1 MSGFN
6 FLMSNHPFFIISTE
20 AREAFDITVRE
31 CCFSDVDNWFYP
43 EAVFPCW
50 VFYWNP
56 EPGAELFSGGKVY
69 PLQEDSC
76 FLIPPYTKFSTKSFQ
91 PFRQFYLHFSV
102 PEPFDRVLR
111 KIFVFPAK
119 TIGPQVKKILNCSD
133 ENRRALLI
141 RCLVY
146 VHLAGIPENDFLE
159 PEEQI
164 MSPGIRKAVESISEH
179 LQTPLSNTDL
189 CRKAG
194 LSRNQFYELFR
205 KEMGM
210 TPGRYL
216 LNMRMEHAR
225 RKLIYSNETIDEIAA
240 GTGYADRFH
249 FSKAFKKFYG
259 FPPGSY
265 RRPVKKV

>member
-6 FLMSNHPFFIISTE
+6 FLMSNHPFFIISTD

-50 VFYWNP
+50 IFYWNP
-56 EPGAELFSGGKVY
+56 EPGARLLNDGNTID
-69 PLQEDSC
+69 LTEDTC
-76 FLIPPYTKFSTKSFQ
+76 FFIPPYTKFSTGSLRK
-91 PFRQFYLHFSV
+91 FRQFYLHFTV
-102 PEPFDRVLR
+102 PAPFDRVRR
-111 KIFVFPAK
+111 KIFHFPAGD
-119 TIGPQVKKILNCSD
+119 IGTQVDELLNCAD
-133 ENRRALLI
+133 ENRRALLLRRLI
-141 RCLVY
+141 Y
-146 VHLAGIPENDFLE
+146 DYLARIPEDDFLE

-179 LQTPLSNTDL
+179 LQTPLSNSDL

-194 LSRNQFYELFR
+194 LSRNLFYELFR

>member
-1 MSGFN
+1 
-6 FLMSNHPFFIISTE
+6 MSNRPFFIISTD

-50 VFYWNP
+50 IFYWDP
-56 EPGAELFSGGKVY
+56 KPGAELLSGGRVY
-69 PLQEDSC
+69 PLNEDSC
-76 FLIPPYTKFSTKSFQ
+76 FLIPPYTKFSTRSFQ
-91 PFRQFYLHFSV
+91 TFRQFYLHFSV
-102 PEPFDRVLR
+102 PEPFDRVRR
-111 KIFVFPAK
+111 KIFILPAK
-119 TIGPQVKKILNCSD
+119 NIGSQVKEIQKCSE

-141 RCLVY
+141 RCLIY
-146 VHLAGIPENDFLE
+146 DRLAEIPEKDFLE

-164 MSPGIRKAVESISEH
+164 MSPGIRKAVECINSN
-179 LQTPLSNTDL
+179 LQTPLSNSEL

-194 LSRNQFYELFR
+194 LSRNFFYELFR

-216 LNMRMEHAR
+216 LNVRMEYAR
-225 RKLIYSNETIDEIAA
+225 RKLIYSDETIDEIAT
-240 GTGYADRFH
+240 GSGYADRFH

-259 FPPGSY
+259 FAPGSY
-265 RRPVKKV
+265 RRPIKKI